1 MAERAAIEEVFV
13 VAEGTEPHET
23 PEVMGF
29 KAYNLLRMARIGM
42 PVPAA
47 FVLGTSFC
55 RDYFQR
61 GGGLAAG
68 FRDLLA
74 QNIRRI
80 ESSSGTSLGSSRRPL
95 LVAVRSGAAVSMP
108 GMMDTVL
115 NVGLC
120 EGVLRGMLR
129 MTGNPRLVWDSYRRL
144 IQSFAEVVAGRPA
157 QPYEAVMAECLRR
170 EGVERVQEL
179 DFKSLERLANGY
191 LEIYRGQTGHAFPQD
206 PLDQLEAAVEAVF
219 RSWQSARAAA
229 YRRLAGIDDAL
240 GTAVT
245 VQRMVFGNSGGT
257 SGAGV
262 AFTRNPATGEN
273 ALYMDFASNAQGEDV
288 VSGRH
293 ALRESDVLADI
304 LPQAFEAI
312 LSVRSRLEREF
323 GDAQEFEFTI
333 QDARLYLLQTRHGK
347 RTPLAALRVAV
358 EQVREGLIEPQAA
371 LERLSSIDLSS
382 IRDLRVAADPLAAL
396 CRAVPA
402 SVGVATG
409 EIALD
414 CARAAERAA
423 GGAAVILVREDIL
436 TEDIVGI
443 ESACG
448 VLTATGGRTSHAAVV
463 ARQLDRVC
471 LVGCEALR
479 VDIEARRCTIG
490 ARAFREGDLLTLDG
504 RTGNVYAGKIETVDQ
519 APREYLDEVARWR
532 GQRQEGPGAVLVQA
546 ARGSFSSPRA
556 GTTRARSQRRRT
568 GPRKSG

>member
-1 MAERAAIEEVFV
+1 MAERATIEEVFV
-13 VAEGTEPHET
+13 VGEGADPRET
-23 PEVMGF
+23 LEVMGF
-29 KAYNLLRMARIGM
+29 KAYNLLRMARIGL

-47 FVLGTSFC
+47 FVLGTPFC
-55 RDYFQR
+55 RDYFGSGAR
-61 GGGLAAG
+61 LAAG
-68 FRDLLA
+68 FRELLA

-80 ESSSGTSLGSSRRPL
+80 ESSTGTGFGSSRRPL
-95 LVAVRSGAAVSMP
+95 LLSVRSGAPVSMP

-144 IQSFAEVVAGRPA
+144 IQSFAEVVAGAPRE
-157 QPYEAVMAECLRR
+157 PYEAALAGRMR
-170 EGVERVQEL
+170 EDGIERVQDL
-179 DFKSLERLANGY
+179 DFKTLERLAATY
-191 LEIYRGQTGHAFPQD
+191 LDIYLDQTGRAFPQD

-219 RSWQSARAAA
+219 RSWQSTRAAA
-229 YRRLAGIDDAL
+229 YRRMAGIGEAL

-273 ALYMDFASNAQGEDV
+273 ELYMDFASNVQGEDV

-293 ALRESDVLADI
+293 SLHEPDVLADI
-304 LPQAFEAI
+304 LPQVFDGI
-312 LSVRSRLEREF
+312 MSVRGKLEREF
-323 GDAQEFEFTI
+323 GDAQEFEFTV
-333 QDARLYLLQTRHGK
+333 QDGRLYLLQTRNGK
-347 RTPLAALRVAV
+347 RTPLAALRIAV
-358 EQVREGLIEPQAA
+358 DQVREGLIGVQEA
-371 LERLSSIDLSS
+371 LARLAEIDLAS
-382 IRDLRVAADPLAAL
+382 IRDVRVAADPSAAL

-414 CARAAERAA
+414 CARAAERTAA
-423 GGAAVILVREDIL
+423 GAAVILVRSDIT

-443 ESACG
+443 ESARG
-448 VLTATGGRTSHAAVV
+448 VLTVAGSRTSHAAVV

-479 VDIEARRCTIG
+479 VDAQARLCTIAG
-490 ARAFREGDLLTLDG
+490 RVFREGELLTLDG
-504 RTGNVYAGKIETVDQ
+504 RAGCVFAGVVEAVNE
-519 APREYLDEVARWR
+519 APLEYLEEVARWR
-532 GQRQEGPGAVLVQA
+532 GEVP
-546 ARGSFSSPRA
+546 A
-556 GTTRARSQRRRT
+556 GRSQAMAAET
-568 GPRKSG
+568 ATQ

>member
-1 MAERAAIEEVFV
+1 MAERTPAEEVFV
-13 VAEGTEPHET
+13 VAEGADPRET

-29 KAYNLLRMARIGM
+29 KAYSLLRMARIGL

-47 FVLGTSFC
+47 FVLGTTFC

-61 GGGLAAG
+61 GGRLAAG

-80 ESSSGTSLGSSRRPL
+80 ESSSGTGFGSSRRPL
-95 LVAVRSGAAVSMP
+95 LVSVRSGAAVSMP

-144 IQSFAEVVAGRPA
+144 IESFAEVVAGCSKE
-157 QPYEAVMAECLRR
+157 PYQAAVTQCLRR
-170 EGVERVQEL
+170 ERLERARDL
-179 DFKSLERLANGY
+179 DFKTLEQLAADYLDIY
-191 LEIYRGQTGHAFPQD
+191 LEQTGHAFPQD
-206 PLDQLEAAVEAVF
+206 PLDQLEAAVQAVF
-219 RSWQSARAAA
+219 RSWQSTRAAA
-229 YRRLAGIDDAL
+229 YRRMAGIDDAL

-273 ALYMDFASNAQGEDV
+273 ELYMDFASNAQGEDV

-293 ALRESDVLADI
+293 ALHEPDVLADI
-304 LPQAFEAI
+304 LPRAFEAI
-312 LSVRSRLEREF
+312 LAVRAKLEREF
-323 GDAQEFEFTI
+323 GDAQEFEFTV
-333 QDARLYLLQTRHGK
+333 QDGRPYLLQTRNGK
-347 RTPLAALRVAV
+347 RTPFAALRVAV
-358 EQVREGLIEPQAA
+358 EQVREGLIEPREA
-371 LERLSSIDLSS
+371 LARLAGIDLAA
-382 IRDLRVAADPLAAL
+382 IRDVRVAADPSAAL

-423 GGAAVILVREDIL
+423 AGAAVILVRADIA
-436 TEDIVGI
+436 TEDIIGI
-443 ESACG
+443 DSARG
-448 VLTATGGRTSHAAVV
+448 VLTVAGSRTSHAAVV

-479 VDIEARRCTIG
+479 VDMQARLCTIG
-490 ARAFREGDLLTLDG
+490 GRVFREGELLTLDG
-504 RTGNVYAGKIETVDQ
+504 RAGRVFAGAVEAVNEV
-519 APREYLDEVARWR
+519 PREYLDEVARWR
-532 GQRQEGPGAVLVQA
+532 GEVRAAHPQEAAAEGAAEAVTA
-546 ARGSFSSPRA
+546 
-556 GTTRARSQRRRT
+556 TH
-568 GPRKSG
+568 